1 MSGKDKDFIAEYE
14 GSLSLFILGICALV
28 GFLCL
33 AAAGVAGCLKRAPQV
48 TLPPSTQKDVCTAAN
63 PDPIP
68 GSCGSVW
75 SKEGWL
81 YALCHNSRDCV
92 DSRTFTW
99 CVTDCD
105 DLPRGIL
112 QRGE

>member
-1 MSGKDKDFIAEYE
+1 MPAKNDNSILEYE
-14 GSLSLFILGICALV
+14 GSFLLFILGIIVLV

-33 AAAGVAGCLKRAPQV
+33 AAVGLSSCLKPKPQA
-48 TLPPSTQKDVCTAAN
+48 TLPPTTQKDVCTAAN

-92 DSRTFTW
+92 DARTFTW